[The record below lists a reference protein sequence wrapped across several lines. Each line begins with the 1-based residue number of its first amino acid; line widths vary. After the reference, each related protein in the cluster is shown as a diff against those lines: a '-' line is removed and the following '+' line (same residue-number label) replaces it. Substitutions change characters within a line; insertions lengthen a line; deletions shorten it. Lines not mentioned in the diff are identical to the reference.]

1 MANEW
6 MNDARKIP
14 DETMSYLRKL
24 AIRAI
29 EQKGYSTDQVADVLG
44 ISRSSVFEW
53 VKRYREGGW
62 EALETGSSPG
72 APPIITP
79 PIDAWL
85 RRTVLDKTPQDFGYE
100 TVLWTRDIL
109 AELLE
114 LHFDIQVAGTTVSQH
129 LKRLGLSYQTPWFRA
144 AEQKP
149 EAVERF
155 VTDTFPRIQ
164 RLAEKLQAD
173 IAFEDEAGIGL
184 RTHAGKTWG
193 AVGTTPQVRGS
204 EQRSGLNL
212 LSSVTAAGAMEFSIE
227 DAKIDSERYIA
238 FLEKLIA
245 NRDHPLIIIVDGAPF
260 HRSKKTRE
268 FVRAHR
274 DQIRVYFLP
283 TYSPELNP
291 DEQVWN
297 TVKNKRVG
305 RQAIKTKDDL
315 KRSVQSALQSLKE
328 ETELIK
334 SFFKLPYT
342 QYAQ

>member
-72 APPIITP
+72 APPIITL

-85 RRTVLDKTPQDFGYE
+85 QRTVLDKTPQDFGYE
-100 TVLWTRDIL
+100 TALWTRNIL
-109 AELLE
+109 VELLE

-129 LKRLGLSYQTPWFRA
+129 LKQLGLSYQTPWFRA

-149 EAVERF
+149 EAVELF
-155 VTDTFPRIQ
+155 VTDTFRRIQ

-193 AVGTTPQVRGS
+193 AVGTTPRCEAAS
-204 EQRSGLNL
+204 
-212 LSSVTAAGAMEFSIE
+212 TA
-227 DAKIDSERYIA
+227 
-238 FLEKLIA
+238 
-245 NRDHPLIIIVDGAPF
+245 V
-260 HRSKKTRE
+260 
-268 FVRAHR
+268 V
-274 DQIRVYFLP
+274 
-283 TYSPELNP
+283 
-291 DEQVWN
+291 
-297 TVKNKRVG
+297 
-305 RQAIKTKDDL
+305 
-315 KRSVQSALQSLKE
+315 
-328 ETELIK
+328 
-334 SFFKLPYT
+334 
-342 QYAQ
+342 